1 VLLLNASTWAWITE
15 HKGRD
20 WTDELLDA
28 KVHARINALVDQGL
42 RNAPEGCPGRWLMG
56 TIRELPD
63 GSMYFGGFCAN
74 PDELEQPDG
83 DQYAKVRT

>member
-1 VLLLNASTWAWITE
+1 M
-15 HKGRD
+15 R
-20 WTDELLDA
+20 
-28 KVHARINALVDQGL
+28 
-42 RNAPEGCPGRWLMG
+42 